1 MPHERM
7 QEYVN
12 VDYRRTLS
20 IVGTVEEEGIER
32 IIAEGRYVQQRD
44 HAFADT
50 AFVVDERHQG
60 LGIASF
66 LLSLLIRTARDH
78 GIAGFAADILADNK
92 AMIRVF
98 EKTGLPLRAG
108 MEYGVYH
115 LTMPFAGGNE
125 NADPAPIEED

>member
-1 MPHERM
+1 M

-20 IVGTVEEEGIER
+20 VVGTVEEGGIEK
-32 IIAEGRYVQQRD
+32 IIAEGRYVQQRNN
-44 HAFADT
+44 AFADT
-50 AFVVDERHQG
+50 AFVVDERYQG

-66 LLSLLIRTARDH
+66 LLDLLIRAARDH

-98 EKTGLPLRAG
+98 EKTGLPMKAA

-115 LTMPFAGGNE
+115 LTIPFPGGNA
-125 NADPAPIEED
+125 NAVPSETDGNDR